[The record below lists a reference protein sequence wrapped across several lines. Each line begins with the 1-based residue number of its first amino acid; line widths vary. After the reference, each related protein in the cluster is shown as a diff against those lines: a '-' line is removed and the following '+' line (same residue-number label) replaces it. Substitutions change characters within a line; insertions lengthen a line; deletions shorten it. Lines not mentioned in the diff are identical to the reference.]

1 MVFKNSSRGF
11 QQEFLL
17 FLFVLLRISIFRLPQ
32 PPIFTSKYPSTAQKL
47 DISYPINLG
56 EKFYNTWPGRQG
68 SCNCGTEHMSKRTT
82 TDRNYIQTGTDRPPK
97 RNDNDRFLEIQ
108 KIDSQIQTMSRP
120 RYTTTG
126 T

>member
-1 MVFKNSSRGF
+1 
-11 QQEFLL
+11 
-17 FLFVLLRISIFRLPQ
+17 
-32 PPIFTSKYPSTAQKL
+32 
-47 DISYPINLG
+47 
-56 EKFYNTWPGRQG
+56 
-68 SCNCGTEHMSKRTT
+68 MSKRTTT

-120 RYTTTG
+120 RYTTG